1 MSSNESNLIHSKE
14 NMLYV
19 FCLIISIIITIFLLF
34 SVVGALIFAFFI
46 FASIFSHALSMSHIR
61 LNGVRLRPTQLPELY
76 QKVETLCTKMEVK
89 VPEVYILESGGIL
102 NAFATKVLAF
112 SGKNMVVLYSDY
124 VDLSLE
130 SKGAELDYVIAH
142 ELAHIK
148 RNHIGKAVFIWP
160 AMWIPFLGVSYLRA
174 CEYTCDRMAVYY
186 TESPN
191 NGVQAL
197 LVFAAGRRLYKN
209 IAVKEYVEQYNE
221 QKGLLA
227 TLTELLST
235 HPPIPKRIAA
245 IEAFFDTQSV
255 ECISRNKQTAFILL
269 TTFLLLPIA
278 SIGLVTATENLFSDL
293 DFGFSEAAWE
303 DDWSPLMDAS
313 FEGNIDEVE
322 RLLNEGADPNEING
336 FGETALMVSAHN
348 DADIIQL
355 LLDYGADPNHQDDYG
370 WTPLMS
376 TVSVENIE
384 ATALLI
390 EAGADPSFMNE
401 EGFSAMEIASDSGN
415 NELMEL
421 LGIYKD

>member
-1 MSSNESNLIHSKE
+1 M
-14 NMLYV
+14 
-19 FCLIISIIITIFLLF
+19 
-34 SVVGALIFAFFI
+34 
-46 FASIFSHALSMSHIR
+46 
-61 LNGVRLRPTQLPELY
+61 
-76 QKVETLCTKMEVK
+76 
-89 VPEVYILESGGIL
+89 
-102 NAFATKVLAF
+102 
-112 SGKNMVVLYSDY
+112 
-124 VDLSLE
+124 
-130 SKGAELDYVIAH
+130 
-142 ELAHIK
+142 
-148 RNHIGKAVFIWP
+148 
-160 AMWIPFLGVSYLRA
+160 
-174 CEYTCDRMAVYY
+174 
-186 TESPN
+186 
-191 NGVQAL
+191 
-197 LVFAAGRRLYKN
+197 
-209 IAVKEYVEQYNE
+209 
-221 QKGLLA
+221 
-227 TLTELLST
+227 
-235 HPPIPKRIAA
+235 
-245 IEAFFDTQSV
+245 
-255 ECISRNKQTAFILL
+255 
-269 TTFLLLPIA
+269 LPIA